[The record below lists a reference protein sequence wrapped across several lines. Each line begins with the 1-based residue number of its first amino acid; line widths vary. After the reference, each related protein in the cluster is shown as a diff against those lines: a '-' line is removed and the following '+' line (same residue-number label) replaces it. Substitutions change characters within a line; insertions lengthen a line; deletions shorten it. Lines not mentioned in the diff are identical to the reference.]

1 LYFRKS
7 KMQNI
12 TEYAK
17 GFNQGMSDAVSR
29 FSLMVSLLFASYLL
43 KIVLDYPRINEYVN
57 NITKYDLADHISYG
71 ADVLAFFIVLLMFLV
86 SRGVKVYLIG

>member
-1 LYFRKS
+1 LIYLA
-7 KMQNI
+7 NI
-12 TEYAK
+12 TEYAE

-43 KIVLDYPRINEYVN
+43 KIVLDYPRVNEYVN
-57 NITKYDLADHISYG
+57 GLTRYDLADHISYS

-86 SRGVKVYLIG
+86 SQGVNVYIIG

>member
-1 LYFRKS
+1 LYFKRS

-12 TEYAK
+12 TEYAE

-43 KIVLDYPRINEYVN
+43 KIVLDYPRFNEYVN
-57 NITKYDLADHISYG
+57 GLTRYDLADHISYG

-86 SRGVKVYLIG
+86 SQGVNVYIIG

>member
-1 LYFRKS
+1 MYFRKS

>member
-1 LYFRKS
+1 
-7 KMQNI
+7 MQNI
-12 TEYAK
+12 TEYAE

-43 KIVLDYPRINEYVN
+43 KIVLDYPRVNAYVN
-57 NITKYDLADHISYG
+57 GLTRYDLADHISYG

-86 SRGVKVYLIG
+86 SRGVNVYIIG

>member
-1 LYFRKS
+1 MS
-7 KMQNI
+7 NI
-12 TEYAK
+12 TEYAE

-86 SRGVKVYLIG
+86 SRGVNVYLIG

>member
-1 LYFRKS
+1 
-7 KMQNI
+7 MQNI

>member
-1 LYFRKS
+1 MYFRKS

-86 SRGVKVYLIG
+86 SRGVNVYLIG

>member
-1 LYFRKS
+1 MS
-7 KMQNI
+7 NI
-12 TEYAK
+12 TEYAE

-43 KIVLDYPRINEYVN
+43 KIVLDYPRVNEYVN
-57 NITKYDLADHISYG
+57 SVTKYDLADHISYG

-86 SRGVKVYLIG
+86 SQGVNVYIIG